1 MNHFVN
7 RYTMRTFLSL
17 TTALLIPFL
26 LSAQTGKLPAV
37 TVQNMNGQ
45 KVSTASWENDGKP
58 MIINFWATWCAP
70 CKRELTA
77 IHDLYPD
84 WQAETGVK
92 LMAVSIDDTRSMN
105 RVKPYVNGQAWD
117 YEVFL
122 DPNGELKRALNVN
135 NIPHSFLID
144 GKGNI
149 VWQHNNYEP
158 GDENELYRKVKE
170 VAGKG

>member
-1 MNHFVN
+1 MKK
-7 RYTMRTFLSL
+7 TL
-17 TTALLIPFL
+17 FL
-26 LSAQTGKLPAV
+26 LAFSLPILLAAQTGKLPAV
-37 TVQNMNGQ
+37 TVQNMSGQ
-45 KVSTASWENDGKP
+45 KVSTSTWENGGKP

-70 CKRELTA
+70 CKRELNA
-77 IHDLYPD
+77 INDLYPD
-84 WQAETGVK
+84 WQEETGVK

-122 DPNGELKRALNVN
+122 DPNGDLKRALNVN
-135 NIPHSFLID
+135 NIPHTFLVD

-158 GDENELYRKVKE
+158 GDENELYRQVKKL
-170 VAGKG
+170 AGK